1 MEVIYSGAHPEVVV
15 DALDTNLVIKRG
27 TPVTVPDDLGESL
40 IQQDTWAAATE
51 TASAPSDAPTAPETP
66 ATPSE
71 PVTVAPVASEAPA
84 LADATNGVS

>member
-40 IQQDTWAAATE
+40 IQQDTWGNATE
-51 TASAPSDAPTAPETP
+51 TASTPSEASIAPSTPVSTPDAVSAAPVAPETP
-66 ATPSE
+66 AP
-71 PVTVAPVASEAPA
+71 
-84 LADATNGVS
+84 ADATNGVS